1 MNLARLI
8 FAEPNPENSIV
19 EMIESSRQEISP
31 EMLAAEYAA
40 RKLVEGSEFSDLES
54 ILYYLADQRAEF
66 DHDKA
71 LETAESAMGD
81 IAEDYLR
88 EINGLSGV

>member
-1 MNLARLI
+1 MNLCRLI

-19 EMIESSRQEISP
+19 EMIEASRQEISP

-40 RKLVEGSEFSDLES
+40 RKLVEGSEFNDLES

-71 LETAESAMGD
+71 LEIAESAMD
-81 IAEDYLR
+81 EVAEDYLR
-88 EINGLSGV
+88 EINGIDF

>member
-1 MNLARLI
+1 MNLCRLI
-8 FAEPNPENSIV
+8 FAEPNIENNIV

-40 RKLVEGSEFSDLES
+40 RKLVDGSEFMGLES

-66 DHDKA
+66 DHEKA
-71 LETAESAMGD
+71 LEIAELAVIE